1 MNRAFSEIVGNRALR
16 ERLAGEIRGGSFP
29 HAYII
34 EGAFGTG
41 KHMLA
46 LRIAAALSCEN
57 RRSEAH
63 PLPCG
68 TCLSCRKILGGHS
81 TDVIW
86 KNRGSNAT
94 FGVDAIR
101 EIRTDVYVAPNDSDT
116 KVYILEEAHLLTA
129 QAQNAFLLT
138 LEEPPPYVV
147 FLLLC
152 ESATSLLDTV
162 RSRAATIRTEP
173 IPSELIGDA
182 LCRINGDA
190 ASLRASAPSEF
201 SEIVAASNG
210 SIGRALELL
219 DPKTRRPILQ
229 KRQAAREF
237 ARICAEHRGCVEALR
252 LLHGFG
258 QKRDE
263 VLANLA
269 SIEICLRD
277 LLLFKQTE
285 NAPLCFFTD
294 REETSALAYRFTT
307 PDLLRICEAV
317 MGAEEQLRK
326 NANVRLTVT
335 SLAVNAGLL

>member
-1 MNRAFSEIVGNRALR
+1 MNQAFPEIVGNRALC
-16 ERLAGEIRGGSFP
+16 ERLAGEIRGKAFP

-34 EGAFGTG
+34 EGAYGTG
-41 KHMLA
+41 KHILA

-57 RRSEAH
+57 RESSSH

-68 TCLSCRKILGGHS
+68 TCLSCRKILGGFS
-81 TDVIW
+81 TDVIF
-86 KNRGSNAT
+86 KNRGSGAT
-94 FGVDAIR
+94 FGVDGIR
-101 EIRTDVYVAPNDSDT
+101 EIRTDVYVAPNDGDV
-116 KVYILEEAHLLTA
+116 KVYILEDAHLLTV

-152 ESATSLLDTV
+152 ESASPLLDTV

-173 IPSELIGDA
+173 IPSNLIEEE
-182 LCRINGDA
+182 LCRVNADA
-190 ASLRASAPSEF
+190 ASLRASSPSEF

-219 DPKTRRPILQ
+219 DPKTRRPILS
-229 KRQAAREF
+229 KRYAAREF
-237 ARICAEHRGCVEALR
+237 ARISAEHRGSVEALR

-263 VLANLA
+263 VLANLTA
-269 SIEICLRD
+269 IEVCLRD

-285 NAPLCFFTD
+285 SAPLCFFTD
-294 REETSALAYRFTT
+294 REEASALAYRFTT
-307 PDLLRICEAV
+307 PELLRICEALLD
-317 MGAEEQLRK
+317 AEEQLRK